1 MHADSWSAKGF
12 FGHGDVAG
20 KGHEFK
26 ALFRAGPDVFNGVPN
41 GVTAEGCVHVTIN
54 FHGNSLGDE
63 SDNCMS
69 NVLKKAK
76 RRPKKESSIGVQC
89 LSKT

>member
-1 MHADSWSAKGF
+1 
-12 FGHGDVAG
+12 VAG

-69 NVLKKAK
+69 NVLKKSQTPTEERILD
-76 RRPKKESSIGVQC
+76 RRSMLIKDVRD
-89 LSKT
+89 